1 MMTPLDAE
9 NRSAR
14 SDGSSSL
21 PSSVIKD
28 RDGHNNSVMD
38 VSKRDIIKSSRSY
51 NDINHFST
59 STSTSSFAVDSCSPL
74 STAKK
79 YTTMVVH
86 PKDTDTGD
94 EVSSTISERLLEQSL
109 LEEQEQEDLGSTV
122 VAYDN
127 KSNDFSSRKRCRS
140 SVVRFAQKVAVSE
153 VIMIHKM
160 KTNVKKNTNNP
171 TRHKQH
177 QSDTNSS
184 NGSVEEEETEEEEEE
199 NPSSSSSSSSALW
212 YTPQELRRIQ
222 QSVVVAVRK
231 YENEVGRLTRTHN
244 NEVDLDDLDYIDSN
258 SLDRF
263 CFHKRKR
270 RRMVRNQMLDTCYA
284 VKEFVASTTKT
295 TASRTTT
302 AFQNHDHH
310 QEMMLSQLLQRYSSP
325 MVLEAVQSA
334 SLSLPSSASAS
345 LSLS

>member
-21 PSSVIKD
+21 PSSVIND

-38 VSKRDIIKSSRSY
+38 VSKRDIIMSSRSY

-59 STSTSSFAVDSCSPL
+59 STSTSTFAVDSCSQL

-79 YTTMVVH
+79 YTT
-86 PKDTDTGD
+86 TGD

-109 LEEQEQEDLGSTV
+109 LEEQEQEDLDSTV
-122 VAYDN
+122 VTYDN
-127 KSNDFSSRKRCRS
+127 KSNGFSSRKRRRS
-140 SVVRFAQKVAVSE
+140 SGVRFAQEVAVSE

-160 KTNVKKNTNNP
+160 KT

-184 NGSVEEEETEEEEEE
+184 NGSVEENETEEEEEE
-199 NPSSSSSSSSALW
+199 NAFSSSSSSALW

-302 AFQNHDHH
+302 AFQNYDHH

-345 LSLS
+345 TSASLS

>member
-21 PSSVIKD
+21 PSSVIKN
-28 RDGHNNSVMD
+28 RDGHNNNVMD

-109 LEEQEQEDLGSTV
+109 LEEQEQEQEDLDSTV
-122 VAYDN
+122 VAYGN
-127 KSNDFSSRKRCRS
+127 KSNDFSSRKRRRS
-140 SVVRFAQKVAVSE
+140 SGVRFAQKVAVSE

-184 NGSVEEEETEEEEEE
+184 NGSVEEEEIEEEEED
-199 NPSSSSSSSSALW
+199 SATSSSSALW

-244 NEVDLDDLDYIDSN
+244 NELDLDGLDYIDSN

-302 AFQNHDHH
+302 AFQNYDHH